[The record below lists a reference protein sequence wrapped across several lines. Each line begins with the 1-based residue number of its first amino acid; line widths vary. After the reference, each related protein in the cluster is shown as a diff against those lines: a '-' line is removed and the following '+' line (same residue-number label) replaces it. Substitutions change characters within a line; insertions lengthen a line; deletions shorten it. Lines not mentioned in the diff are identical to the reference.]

1 MRAQPNFISGLPPAL
16 KNICDA
22 IVENAED
29 HAEDTVE
36 LLGLLQFLEDIHEWL
51 RDAYYM
57 EALPTSRHELYE
69 ILQKMEQ
76 QGNFPQL
83 PRVQLRSLL
92 DRVCDLP
99 EEA

>member
-1 MRAQPNFISGLPPAL
+1 MSGLPPDL
-16 KNICDA
+16 RKICDA
-22 IVENAED
+22 IVENAEK

-36 LLGLLQFLEDIHEWL
+36 LLSLLQFLEDLHEWL
-51 RDAYYM
+51 RDSYYM
-57 EALPTSRHELYE
+57 ESLPTTRHELYE

-76 QGNFPQL
+76 ARSFPLL

-99 EEA
+99 EAT

>member
-1 MRAQPNFISGLPPAL
+1 MRPQPNFISGLPPAL

-22 IVENAED
+22 IIEDAEN
-29 HAEDTVE
+29 HAEDTV
-36 LLGLLQFLEDIHEWL
+36 GLLSLLQCLEDMHEWL

-57 EALPTSRHELYE
+57 EALPTSRHELYV

-99 EEA
+99 EEG

>member
-16 KNICDA
+16 KIICDA
-22 IVENAED
+22 IIENAEKNT
-29 HAEDTVE
+29 EDTVE
-36 LLGLLQFLEDIHEWL
+36 LMSLLQFLEDIHEWL

-57 EALPTSRHELYE
+57 EALPTTRHELYV

-76 QGNFPQL
+76 GGNFPKL
-83 PRVQLRSLL
+83 PRVQMRTLL